1 MKFEASYIFIIAAAP
16 PSSAPIITAPVA
28 RAASPTVTTGR
39 VDVGRPVPLGPGPVW
54 LPRLVLLDSEGL
66 TLTIGVVWGWV
77 WLGCLGVSFDDSFG
91 GCVDGVGGGWTM
103 VCVDPG
109 RDSVMVLVVSCPG
122 CVTVVG
128 CGRSVTVEGFGCGGG
143 GCGGCCVGFGGTS
156 SVKVTVTVWPTVT
169 VRVWPWLVST
179 EMIVFVVTDVFSFGG
194 LGLSV
199 PLYGGVKTGGVK
211 TGGVKQSSLCR
222 RHRLSDGDR
231 APPSGPTEA
240 GAGVGTGSAG
250 A

>member
-1 MKFEASYIFIIAAAP
+1 MSYIFIIAAAP
-16 PSSAPIITAPVA
+16 PSSAPITTAPVA
-28 RAASPTVTTGR
+28 RAASPTVTTGL

-91 GCVDGVGGGWTM
+91 GCVDGVGGGWTI
-103 VCVDPG
+103 VCVEPG

-194 LGLSV
+194 LGLGV
-199 PLYGGVKTGGVK
+199 PLSGGVK

-222 RHRLSDGDR
+222 RHRVSDGFK
-231 APPSGPTEA
+231 AVPSGPTEA
-240 GAGVGTGSAG
+240 GAGVGAGSAG